1 MHSDLNQNAAVARG
15 LLKVLPGHPYLELSR
30 LPGRAA
36 VVVFLAGVAATIALA
51 VRGRLAGSAASGADR
66 LELLAVVA
74 IATPAGAILYSLG
87 PESVFLPRNLPH
99 AFRSVGGPVTALL
112 IVTPG
117 GLDSYFAELHAAMRS
132 NADPAEVKRIQDAY
146 GIVRS

>member
-1 MHSDLNQNAAVARG
+1 M
-15 LLKVLPGHPYLELSR
+15 
-30 LPGRAA
+30 
-36 VVVFLAGVAATIALA
+36 
-51 VRGRLAGSAASGADR
+51 
-66 LELLAVVA
+66 
-74 IATPAGAILYSLG
+74 
-87 PESVFLPRNLPH
+87 
-99 AFRSVGGPVTALL
+99 TALL